1 MLRLLANKKLLVYV
15 LLGTAA
21 LLAMGYIGVKTYGNA
36 RYNAGVKD
44 SEALAREAAMKQFI
58 DTMDRMITFTHV
70 LQDEIVELRNAGT
83 EIRTRYI
90 TVRDSSP
97 MPDDCR
103 AGPERMS
110 IFSGAIQAATPKSGA
125 GTALPAPADT
135 RQ

>member
-1 MLRLLANKKLLVYV
+1 MLRLLASKKLLMYV
-15 LLGTAA
+15 SLGVAA
-21 LLAMGYIGVKTYGNA
+21 LVVVGYIGVKAYGNA
-36 RYNAGVKD
+36 RYNEGVKY

-83 EIRTRYI
+83 EIKTRYI

-97 MPDDCR
+97 MPDGCH

-110 IFSGAIQAATPKSGA
+110 IFTGAIRAATPESRVI
-125 GTALPAPADT
+125 TTLPAPADT